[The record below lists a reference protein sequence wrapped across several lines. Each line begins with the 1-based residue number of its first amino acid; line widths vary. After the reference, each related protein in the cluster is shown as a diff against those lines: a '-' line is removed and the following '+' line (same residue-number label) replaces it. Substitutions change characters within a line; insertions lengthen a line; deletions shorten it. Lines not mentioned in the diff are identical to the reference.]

1 MTRTRDRKA
10 GADFSA
16 VFDMDGVIVDN
27 RVYHFRAWEEFAR
40 EHGLRFESESFKNN
54 LFGRVNRD
62 ILRGL
67 CGGELDDQQAR
78 LYAAEK
84 EALYRKLYKG
94 HVEPARGLVRFLK
107 ALKAEGIPTAVATSA
122 PRVNLDFVLD
132 EAALRPYFEALV
144 DIGAVRKGKPA
155 PDLYLKAAEELRR
168 KPGECVAFEDSF
180 PGVESALAAGMRV
193 VGVTTTHTARELGH
207 VHRVI
212 GDFREVTVESL
223 RSLFADPPSDQS
235 ERTGTHKA

>member
-1 MTRTRDRKA
+1 MTRKRDRKA

-132 EAALRPYFEALV
+132 EAALRPYFEAFV

-193 VGVTTTHTARELGH
+193 VGVTTTHTPEELGH